1 MLELAASL
9 SMKLALSPWTPR
21 QNAVTLEVLALEPAI
36 REQTPINLP
45 SAAKL
50 LASRPRKPRRPKL
63 GRALLTANAAGED
76 GMPLSSKRERQTVR
90 T

>member
-21 QNAVTLEVLALEPAI
+21 HKAVTLKALAIEPAV
-36 REQTPINLP
+36 REQTPIDLAA
-45 SAAKL
+45 AAKL

-63 GRALLTANAAGED
+63 GRALLAASAAGED
-76 GMPLSSKRERQTVR
+76 GIPLSSKRERQTLR